1 MSLCCF
7 AAIMTA
13 ASLLIATRAA
23 IELYGVRSGITTQY
37 WFLVFVRWL
46 PDAIPCF
53 GYMWLM
59 WDRPKDPGSTR
70 RLNVQQRNSTSEGAC
85 CVGRGTARGG
95 AYVHGNHLCGLL
107 VALVVPW

>member
-1 MSLCCF
+1 
-7 AAIMTA
+7 MTA

-59 WDRPKDPGSTR
+59 WERPRDSSKGSTR
-70 RLNVQQRNSTSEGAC
+70 ALNVQQRTGPATEGTCAQLQC
-85 CVGRGTARGG
+85 
-95 AYVHGNHLCGLL
+95 L
-107 VALVVPW
+107 